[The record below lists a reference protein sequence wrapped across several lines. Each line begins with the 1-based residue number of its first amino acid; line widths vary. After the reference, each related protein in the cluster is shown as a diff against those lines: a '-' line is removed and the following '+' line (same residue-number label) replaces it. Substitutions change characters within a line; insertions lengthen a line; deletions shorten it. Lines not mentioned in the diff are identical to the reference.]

1 MNKISAVIITLNEEK
16 NLERCLTS
24 LVDVADEIIIID
36 SFSTDKTEQIGHAHG
51 VRFIQQ
57 PWLGYGKQ
65 KNFAAEQAQYD
76 FILSLDAD
84 EALSDELR
92 ESLLSLKQSK
102 MADAYSLNRLTN
114 YCGKW
119 IHHCGWY
126 PDSKIRLWRKGKA
139 EWTTPK
145 VHETL
150 KLNNGTNAV
159 KLNGNLLHYTYY
171 TISEHIEVAN
181 KYTTLAAE
189 EYAAR
194 GKKAN
199 FIKIYLNPPF
209 CFFRNYF
216 LRLGILDGYYGFVIC
231 IVASFST
238 FLKYAKLKQL
248 LAKKSGKS

>member
-16 NLERCLTS
+16 NIERCLIS
-24 LVDVADEIIIID
+24 LAGVADEVVVID
-36 SFSTDKTEQIGHAHG
+36 SFSTDKTEQICHSHG

-92 ESLLSLKQSK
+92 GSLLSLKQSN
-102 MADAYSLNRLTN
+102 MADAYSLSRLTN

-119 IHHCGWY
+119 IYHCGWY
-126 PDSKIRLWRKGKA
+126 PDSKIRLWRKGQA

-150 KLNNGTNAV
+150 KLNNAV
-159 KLNGNLLHYTYY
+159 RVAKLKGNLLHYTYY
-171 TISEHIEVAN
+171 TIGEHIQVAN
-181 KYTTLAAE
+181 KYTGLVAE

-194 GKKAN
+194 GKKAS

-209 CFFRNYF
+209 CFFRDYF

-248 LAKKSGKS
+248 LEKKSGKC